1 MMIISTCKGNL
12 YTYLQQT
19 NEIINDVVDSDNFVW
34 TFEPLKAFSDLPNV
48 DTYIISITEHC
59 NLRCTYCCY
68 SGDYKNNRKH
78 STSLMSTQDID
89 EVFEYIQVHRTKDT
103 LKIALYGG
111 EPLTNFS
118 TLRYAILKARVI
130 WDNAVEISI
139 STNGVLLTKDK
150 VDWFVEQ
157 NVRLDISIDGGKYT
171 HDRQRKDAG
180 GNGSF
185 EKIHYALSYLKE
197 AHPQYL
203 LDNVLL
209 LMTLVSLSDLEQVAK
224 EWHKDVILKNLTPT
238 KISNVL
244 PNFTKEVP
252 CSDYDEL
259 ITKYIRLLDIY
270 ERHRDWLVLKVF
282 FEQCIA
288 YWLNRPIINVDFSI
302 PMSTCLPQTSKLYID
317 CKKQISVCEK
327 FCDKYPIG
335 NICEGVNWKY
345 ANNLVRRYYNKRK
358 DRCATCPAIRM
369 CNLCLMAVEYNNI
382 EWDVLCH
389 NERAYT
395 KVCFRIFC
403 EMAERDL
410 IQ

>member
-1 MMIISTCKGNL
+1 MIINTCKGNL

-34 TFEPLKAFSDLPNV
+34 TFAPLQEFLELPNV
-48 DTYIISITEHC
+48 DTYILSITEHC

-89 EVFEYIQVHRTKDT
+89 EVFEYIQLQKKTDS
-103 LKIALYGG
+103 LIIAFYGG

-118 TLRYAILKARVI
+118 TLRYAIMRARSI
-130 WDNAVEISI
+130 WRDAVEISV
-139 STNGVLLTKDK
+139 STNGILLNKDK
-150 VDWFVEQ
+150 IEWFIEQ

-185 EKIHYALSYLKE
+185 EKIHNALSYLKE
-197 AHPQYL
+197 KHPQYL
-203 LDNVLL
+203 QDNVLL
-209 LMTLVSLSDLEQVAK
+209 LMTLVSLSDLKQVAE
-224 EWHKDVILKNLTPT
+224 EWHKDVILKNLSPT

-252 CSDYDEL
+252 YSDYNEL
-259 ITKYIRLLDIY
+259 ITRYIRLLDLY
-270 ERHRDWLVLKVF
+270 EKHRDWLVLKVF

-288 YWLNRPIINVDFSI
+288 YWLNRPIIHVDGAI

-317 CKKQISVCEK
+317 CKKHISVCEK

-335 NICEGVNWKY
+335 NICEGVDWTL
-345 ANNLVRRYYNKRK
+345 ANHLVKRYYNIRK

-369 CNLCLMAVEYNNI
+369 CNLCLTAVEYNDK
-382 EWDVLCH
+382 EWNVLCH
-389 NERAYT
+389 NELNYT
-395 KVCFRIFC
+395 KACFRIFC
-403 EMAERDL
+403 EMAERGL
-410 IQ
+410 IK